1 MSNSF
6 GEKLTAFRIEAGM
19 TRAELAERAGFD
31 ELTISVRESGEG
43 EPGWSAVRALAKA
56 LGINCHEFGGGGP
69 KKQRAGSGRGR
80 T

>member
-6 GEKLTAFRIEAGM
+6 GSKRTAFRIEAGM

-31 ELTISVRESGEG
+31 ELTISLWE
-43 EPGWSAVRALAKA
+43 
-56 LGINCHEFGGGGP
+56 
-69 KKQRAGSGRGR
+69 SGRGR